1 MDGPIC
7 MVSVMVTKQTPLYQF
22 KTVRNSTR
30 YDMTG
35 ALIPNHFFNYVKRRR
50 YQSESKYSGFRPY
63 CSCGWKS
70 TTWHMTKA
78 LAEGEHISHARESQL
93 LRPTLPL

>member
-1 MDGPIC
+1 MD
-7 MVSVMVTKQTPLYQF
+7 SVMGTKPTPLYQF

-35 ALIPNHFFNYVKRRR
+35 ALIPGHMFNYIKRRK

-70 TTWHMTKA
+70 TTWFLSKQ
-78 LAEGEHISHARESQL
+78 LAEGEHIRHAKDSIIQ
-93 LRPTLPL
+93 RPPMFNETI